1 MNFSPT
7 FSAEQFKELHNA
19 LCELSACNNS
29 CVTASVEHIR
39 TVVLKTA
46 HKQEQAHFNRKM
58 NHYCAMRAALGVSA
72 FWSMYEV
79 EDLEQPHAFEGATTL
94 IYREHWGE
102 KEIKIDLKGN
112 TWAALYVAADAAIK
126 ASGDEHHVF
135 IENFTPV
142 SNQPG
147 VLVLET
153 GS

>member
-1 MNFSPT
+1 MNFST
-7 FSAEQFKELHNA
+7 TLSAEEFKELHHA
-19 LCELSACNNS
+19 RCELSARNNS
-29 CVTASVEHIR
+29 RVTASVEHIR
-39 TVVLKTA
+39 SVALKTA
-46 HKQEQAHFNRKM
+46 YEQEQADFNRKM
-58 NHYCAMRAALGVSA
+58 NHYHSVRDTLGVSA
-72 FWSMYEV
+72 IWSMYEV

-102 KEIKIDLKGN
+102 KEIKIGLKGN
-112 TWAALYVAADAAIK
+112 TWSALYAAADAAIK